1 MTTTH
6 QHPAIQRVKEGL
18 SAMTLRTTEFRGQT
32 TLIANKSDVHELLRF
47 LRDDPECDFDLLSGA
62 RINNMKIAEV
72 PVNYRERT
80 EGETKMTNTIFNGI
94 RMFIICFYSLLKIR
108 FN

>member
-1 MTTTH
+1 M
-6 QHPAIQRVKEGL
+6 
-18 SAMTLRTTEFRGQT
+18 
-32 TLIANKSDVHELLRF
+32 
-47 LRDDPECDFDLLSGA
+47 
-62 RINNMKIAEV
+62 NNMKIAEV